1 MHSKRGP
8 LRRTPVSVVFPEG
21 PEIVHCEVEDV
32 REDSAFRVPQVNAL
46 VAGPLVVWPCAS
58 LARTTVSSTKPTL
71 LIGLDYAA
79 AAPDFQCGCFAHLN
93 YIPVQANLAASAR
106 GESAGLSEQ
115 WRMSRRGLLQAS
127 LGGVVAG
134 CSATPGGSSFEA
146 GPPLAPIR
154 ASTDRIFDIAV
165 CLRPFRPA
173 GPRVETERLGDVLVV
188 HNYGHGGSGWSLSWG
203 SSARAVR
210 LAMQASPAEVAV
222 IGCGALG
229 LTSAILAQR
238 AGARVTIYARDQL
251 PETTSARATGEWTPD
266 SRIALVNA
274 AAPGFAA
281 VWEEMAR
288 ASFKAHRNYL
298 GLPGT
303 PVEWIDQYAA
313 SSDTAPSSQSS
324 DTDRTIPPTVTFAS
338 YARRIRDLTPNWRPV
353 PADKTPFKATS
364 VARGEI
370 MVFNIADY
378 GHTLMNDFFIAGGQF
393 RRADF
398 RTPAQIA
405 NLGKK
410 VVINCTGYGARAL
423 WKDETMVPVRGQIAR
438 LIPQPEV
445 RYGLVYR
452 HVLTVPRRDGLVVQ
466 SFAGGEKRGWD
477 DTNEAPDRAEAEQ
490 AVRTLAELFT
500 TSA

>member
-1 MHSKRGP
+1 
-8 LRRTPVSVVFPEG
+8 
-21 PEIVHCEVEDV
+21 
-32 REDSAFRVPQVNAL
+32 
-46 VAGPLVVWPCAS
+46 
-58 LARTTVSSTKPTL
+58 
-71 LIGLDYAA
+71 
-79 AAPDFQCGCFAHLN
+79 
-93 YIPVQANLAASAR
+93 
-106 GESAGLSEQ
+106 
-115 WRMSRRGLLQAS
+115 MSQTGRLGRRGLLQAS
-127 LGGVVAG
+127 LAGALAG
-134 CSATPGGSSFEA
+134 CSTMPGSSFEPA
-146 GPPLAPIR
+146 ASLAPIR
-154 ASTDRIFDIAV
+154 ARTDRIFDIAV

-173 GPRVETERLGDVLVV
+173 GPRVETERLGDTLVV

-229 LTSAILAQR
+229 LTSATLAQR

-266 SRIALVNA
+266 SRIAVIGG
-274 AAPGFAA
+274 AAPDFGA

-288 ASFKAHRNYL
+288 ASFKTHRNYL

-303 PVEWIDQYAA
+303 PVEWIDQYAV
-313 SSDTAPSSQSS
+313 SDDTPRSSQA
-324 DTDRTIPPTVTFAS
+324 TVTNARPSQPVVAFAS
-338 YARRIRDLTPNWRPV
+338 YASRIRDLTPRWQRV
-353 PADKTPFKATS
+353 PADATPFKATS

-370 MVFNIADY
+370 MAFNIVDY

-398 RTPAQIA
+398 RAPSQIA
-405 NLGKK
+405 ALRQK

-423 WKDETMVPVRGQIAR
+423 WKDETLVPVRGQIAR

-452 HVLTVPRRDGLVVQ
+452 GVLTVPRRDGLVVQ
-466 SFAGGEKRGWD
+466 SFARGEMQGWD

-500 TSA
+500 KSA

>member
-1 MHSKRGP
+1 
-8 LRRTPVSVVFPEG
+8 
-21 PEIVHCEVEDV
+21 VE
-32 REDSAFRVPQVNAL
+32 R
-46 VAGPLVVWPCAS
+46 AGRL
-58 LARTTVSSTKPTL
+58 
-71 LIGLDYAA
+71 G
-79 AAPDFQCGCFAHLN
+79 
-93 YIPVQANLAASAR
+93 
-106 GESAGLSEQ
+106 
-115 WRMSRRGLLQAS
+115 RRGLLQAS
-127 LGGVVAG
+127 LAGALAG
-134 CSATPGGSSFEA
+134 CSATRPSFEA

-154 ASTDRIFDIAV
+154 ARTDRIFDIAV

-173 GPRVETERLGDVLVV
+173 GPRVETERLGNVLVV

-210 LAMQASPAEVAV
+210 LAMQANPTEVAV

-266 SRIALVNA
+266 SRIALADA
-274 AAPGFAA
+274 AAANFGT

-288 ASFKAHRNYL
+288 AAFKTHRDYL

-303 PVEWIDQYAA
+303 PVEWIDQYSVSDDTPRGNTD
-313 SSDTAPSSQSS
+313 SSPGRSTGRPA
-324 DTDRTIPPTVTFAS
+324 VEFAS
-338 YARRIRDLTPNWRPV
+338 YARRIRDLTPNWRRV
-353 PADKTPFKATS
+353 PADATPFKATS
-364 VARGEI
+364 VARSEI

-398 RTPAQIA
+398 RVPSQIA
-405 NLGKK
+405 ALGKP

-423 WKDETMVPVRGQIAR
+423 WRDETLVPVRGQIAR

-452 HVLTVPRRDGLVVQ
+452 GVLTVPRRDGLVVQ
-466 SFAGGEKRGWD
+466 SFARGEMQGWD

-490 AVRTLAELFT
+490 AVRTLAELFP

>member
-1 MHSKRGP
+1 M
-8 LRRTPVSVVFPEG
+8 E
-21 PEIVHCEVEDV
+21 
-32 REDSAFRVPQVNAL
+32 Q
-46 VAGPLVVWPCAS
+46 AGRL
-58 LARTTVSSTKPTL
+58 
-71 LIGLDYAA
+71 G
-79 AAPDFQCGCFAHLN
+79 
-93 YIPVQANLAASAR
+93 
-106 GESAGLSEQ
+106 
-115 WRMSRRGLLQAS
+115 RRGLLQAS
-127 LGGVVAG
+127 LAGALAG
-134 CSATPGGSSFEA
+134 CSTMPGSSFEPA
-146 GPPLAPIR
+146 LQLAPIR
-154 ASTDRIFDIAV
+154 ARTDRIFDIAV

-173 GPRVETERLGDVLVV
+173 GPRVETERLGDTLVV

-274 AAPGFAA
+274 TAPDFAA
-281 VWEEMAR
+281 VWEDMAR
-288 ASFKAHRNYL
+288 SAFKTHRNYL

-303 PVEWIDQYAA
+303 PVEWIDQYAVSDDTPRNSQA
-313 SSDTAPSSQSS
+313 SENTSTGKPVVQ
-324 DTDRTIPPTVTFAS
+324 FAN
-338 YARRIRDLTPNWRPV
+338 YARSIRDLTPRWRRV
-353 PADKTPFKATS
+353 PADATPFKATS
-364 VARGEI
+364 VARNEI

-405 NLGKK
+405 ALGKK

-423 WKDETMVPVRGQIAR
+423 WKDETLVPVRGQIAR

-452 HVLTVPRRDGLVVQ
+452 SVLTVPRRDGLVVQ
-466 SFAGGEKRGWD
+466 SFARGEMQGWD
-477 DTNEAPDRAEAEQ
+477 DTNEIPDRAEAEQ

-500 TSA
+500 KSA

>member
-1 MHSKRGP
+1 
-8 LRRTPVSVVFPEG
+8 
-21 PEIVHCEVEDV
+21 
-32 REDSAFRVPQVNAL
+32 
-46 VAGPLVVWPCAS
+46 
-58 LARTTVSSTKPTL
+58 
-71 LIGLDYAA
+71 
-79 AAPDFQCGCFAHLN
+79 
-93 YIPVQANLAASAR
+93 
-106 GESAGLSEQ
+106 
-115 WRMSRRGLLQAS
+115 MSRRGLLQAS

-134 CSATPGGSSFEA
+134 CSAMPGGPSFEA

-154 ASTDRIFDIAV
+154 ARTDRIFDIAV

-203 SSARAVR
+203 SSTRAVR

-238 AGARVTIYARDQL
+238 AGARVTIYAREQL

-274 AAPGFAA
+274 AAPDFAA

-288 ASFKAHRNYL
+288 ASFKRHRDYL

-303 PVEWIDQYAA
+303 PVEWIDQY
-313 SSDTAPSSQSS
+313 SVSGDTPRASQSGATGS
-324 DTDRTIPPTVTFAS
+324 NTGGGETRPVVVFAS
-338 YARRIRDLTPNWRPV
+338 YARSIRDLTPRWRPV
-353 PADKTPFKATS
+353 PADATPFKGSS
-364 VARGEI
+364 VGRSEI
-370 MVFNIADY
+370 MVFNIAGY
-378 GHTLMNDFFIAGGQF
+378 GHTLLTDFFIAGGQF

-398 RTPAQIA
+398 RTPGQIA
-405 NLGKK
+405 ALGKK

-423 WKDETMVPVRGQIAR
+423 WKDETLVPVRGQIAR

-452 HVLTVPRRDGLVVQ
+452 QVLTVPRRDGLVVQ
-466 SFAGGEKRGWD
+466 SFAAGEMQGWD

-500 TSA
+500 KSA

>member
-1 MHSKRGP
+1 M
-8 LRRTPVSVVFPEG
+8 
-21 PEIVHCEVEDV
+21 
-32 REDSAFRVPQVNAL
+32 Q
-46 VAGPLVVWPCAS
+46 AS
-58 LARTTVSSTKPTL
+58 LAGML
-71 LIGLDYAA
+71 
-79 AAPDFQCGCFAHLN
+79 
-93 YIPVQANLAASAR
+93 
-106 GESAGLSEQ
+106 
-115 WRMSRRGLLQAS
+115 
-127 LGGVVAG
+127 AG
-134 CSATPGGSSFEA
+134 CSTMPGSSFEPA
-146 GPPLAPIR
+146 TPLAPIR
-154 ASTDRIFDIAV
+154 ARTDRIFDIAV

-210 LAMQASPAEVAV
+210 LAMQANPAEVAV

-229 LTSAILAQR
+229 LTSAVLAQR

-266 SRIALVNA
+266 SRVALANDA
-274 AAPGFAA
+274 AANFGT

-288 ASFKAHRNYL
+288 TAFKTHRNYL

-303 PVEWIDQYAA
+303 PVEWIDQYAVSDDTPRSNTG
-313 SSDTAPSSQSS
+313 SSTGSS
-324 DTDRTIPPTVTFAS
+324 TGKPAVEFVT
-338 YARRIRDLTPNWRPV
+338 YARRIRDLTPNWRRV
-353 PADKTPFKATS
+353 PADATPFKATS
-364 VARGEI
+364 VSRSEI

-398 RTPAQIA
+398 RAPSQIA
-405 NLGKK
+405 ALGKR

-423 WKDETMVPVRGQIAR
+423 WKDETLVPVRGQIAR

-452 HVLTVPRRDGLVVQ
+452 GVLTVPRRDGLVVQ
-466 SFAGGEKRGWD
+466 SFARGEMQGWD

-490 AVRTLAELFT
+490 AVRTLAELFP

>member
-1 MHSKRGP
+1 MLGQ
-8 LRRTPVSVVFPEG
+8 T
-21 PEIVHCEVEDV
+21 
-32 REDSAFRVPQVNAL
+32 
-46 VAGPLVVWPCAS
+46 
-58 LARTTVSSTKPTL
+58 ARM
-71 LIGLDYAA
+71 G
-79 AAPDFQCGCFAHLN
+79 
-93 YIPVQANLAASAR
+93 
-106 GESAGLSEQ
+106 
-115 WRMSRRGLLQAS
+115 RRGLLQTS
-127 LGGVVAG
+127 LAAALAG
-134 CSATPGGSSFEA
+134 CATEPRSSFES

-154 ASTDRIFDIAV
+154 ARTDRIFDIAV

-173 GPRVETERLGDVLVV
+173 GPRVETERLGDTLVV

-210 LAMQASPAEVAV
+210 LAMQASPAEVVV

-229 LTSAILAQR
+229 LTSALLAQR
-238 AGARVTIYARDQL
+238 AGARVTIHARDQL

-266 SRIALVNA
+266 SRIALVGA

-288 ASFKAHRNYL
+288 ASFKRHRDYL

-313 SSDTAPSSQSS
+313 SGGSSSSSRSEDASTASTTPA
-324 DTDRTIPPTVTFAS
+324 PVFAS
-338 YARRIRDLTPNWRPV
+338 YGRSVRDLTPRWSPV
-353 PADKTPFKATS
+353 PADATPFKASS
-364 VARGEI
+364 VSRSEI

-398 RTPAQIA
+398 RAPAQIA
-405 NLGKK
+405 ALGKK

-423 WKDETMVPVRGQIAR
+423 WRDETLVPVRGQIAR

-452 HVLTVPRRDGLVVQ
+452 GVLTVPRRDGLVVQ
-466 SFAGGEKRGWD
+466 SFAGGERQGYD
-477 DTNEAPDRAEAEQ
+477 DANEAPDRAEAER
-490 AVRTLAELFT
+490 AVRTLAEAFKS
-500 TSA
+500 SA

>member
-1 MHSKRGP
+1 MSDEWR
-8 LRRTPVSVVFPEG
+8 
-21 PEIVHCEVEDV
+21 
-32 REDSAFRVPQVNAL
+32 
-46 VAGPLVVWPCAS
+46 
-58 LARTTVSSTKPTL
+58 
-71 LIGLDYAA
+71 IG
-79 AAPDFQCGCFAHLN
+79 
-93 YIPVQANLAASAR
+93 
-106 GESAGLSEQ
+106 
-115 WRMSRRGLLQAS
+115 RRGLLQTS
-127 LGGVVAG
+127 LAAAVAG
-134 CSATPGGSSFEA
+134 CSTKPDASFEA

-154 ASTDRIFDIAV
+154 ARTDRIFDIAV

-173 GPRVETERLGDVLVV
+173 GPRVETERLGDTLVV

-203 SSARAVR
+203 SSARAVQ

-238 AGARVTIYARDQL
+238 AGARVTIYAREQL

-288 ASFKAHRNYL
+288 TSFKRHRDYL

-313 SSDTAPSSQSS
+313 SDGPSSASRSQ
-324 DTDRTIPPTVTFAS
+324 DTSAASATPAPAFAS
-338 YARRIRDLTPNWRPV
+338 YARSIRDLTPRWSSV
-353 PADKTPFKATS
+353 PADATPFKASS
-364 VARGEI
+364 VARSEI

-378 GHTLMNDFFIAGGQF
+378 GHTLINDFFIAGGQF
-393 RRADF
+393 RRAEF
-398 RTPAQIA
+398 RAPAQIA
-405 NLGKK
+405 ALRQK
-410 VVINCTGYGARAL
+410 VVIHCTGYGARAL
-423 WKDETMVPVRGQIAR
+423 WKDETLVPVRGQIAR

-466 SFAGGEKRGWD
+466 SFAGGERQGYG
-477 DTNEAPDRAEAEQ
+477 DTNEAPDRGEAEQ

-500 TSA
+500 KSA

>member
-1 MHSKRGP
+1 M
-8 LRRTPVSVVFPEG
+8 LDQT
-21 PEIVHCEVEDV
+21 
-32 REDSAFRVPQVNAL
+32 
-46 VAGPLVVWPCAS
+46 
-58 LARTTVSSTKPTL
+58 ARM
-71 LIGLDYAA
+71 G
-79 AAPDFQCGCFAHLN
+79 
-93 YIPVQANLAASAR
+93 
-106 GESAGLSEQ
+106 
-115 WRMSRRGLLQAS
+115 RRGLLQTS
-127 LGGVVAG
+127 LAVALAG
-134 CSATPGGSSFEA
+134 CATKPDSSIEPA
-146 GPPLAPIR
+146 LAPIR
-154 ASTDRIFDIAV
+154 ARTDRIFDIAV

-173 GPRVETERLGDVLVV
+173 GPRVEPERLGDTLVV

-210 LAMQASPAEVAV
+210 LAMQVSPAEVAV

-238 AGARVTIYARDQL
+238 AGARVTIYAREQL

-281 VWEEMAR
+281 AWEEMAR
-288 ASFKAHRNYL
+288 TSFKRHRDYL

-303 PVEWIDQYAA
+303 PVEWIDQYSVSGG
-313 SSDTAPSSQSS
+313 SSSSSRSEDPSTSS
-324 DTDRTIPPTVTFAS
+324 ATPPPVFAS
-338 YARRIRDLTPNWRPV
+338 YARSIRDLTPRWSPV
-353 PADKTPFKATS
+353 PADATPFKATAVGRS
-364 VARGEI
+364 EI

-378 GHTLMNDFFIAGGQF
+378 GHTLLNDFFIAGGQF

-398 RTPAQIA
+398 RAPSQIA
-405 NLGKK
+405 ALRQK

-423 WKDETMVPVRGQIAR
+423 WRDETLVPVRGQIAR

-452 HVLTVPRRDGLVVQ
+452 GVLTVPRRDGLVVQ
-466 SFAGGEKRGWD
+466 SFAGGERQGYD

-490 AVRTLAELFT
+490 AVRTIAEAFGA
-500 TSA
+500 SA

>member
-1 MHSKRGP
+1 MDQTGRLG
-8 LRRTPVSVVFPEG
+8 
-21 PEIVHCEVEDV
+21 
-32 REDSAFRVPQVNAL
+32 
-46 VAGPLVVWPCAS
+46 
-58 LARTTVSSTKPTL
+58 
-71 LIGLDYAA
+71 
-79 AAPDFQCGCFAHLN
+79 
-93 YIPVQANLAASAR
+93 
-106 GESAGLSEQ
+106 
-115 WRMSRRGLLQAS
+115 RRGLLQAS
-127 LGGVVAG
+127 LVGALAG
-134 CSATPGGSSFEA
+134 CSTTSGSSFEPA
-146 GPPLAPIR
+146 QQLAPIR
-154 ASTDRIFDIAV
+154 ARTDRIFDIAV

-173 GPRVETERLGDVLVV
+173 GPRVETERLGDTLVV

-203 SSARAVR
+203 SSARAVQ

-251 PETTSARATGEWTPD
+251 PETTSARATGEWTPN
-266 SRIALVNA
+266 SRIALVGA
-274 AAPGFAA
+274 AAPDFGA

-288 ASFKAHRNYL
+288 SSFKTHRNYL

-303 PVEWIDQYAA
+303 PVEWIDQYAV
-313 SSDTAPSSQSS
+313 SDDTPRSSQATATNERPSQ
-324 DTDRTIPPTVTFAS
+324 PVVAFAS
-338 YARRIRDLTPNWRPV
+338 YASRIRDLTPRWQRV
-353 PADKTPFKATS
+353 PADATPFKATS

-370 MVFNIADY
+370 MAFNIADY

-398 RTPAQIA
+398 RAPSQIA
-405 NLGKK
+405 ALGKK

-423 WKDETMVPVRGQIAR
+423 WKDETLVPVRGQIAR

-452 HVLTVPRRDGLVVQ
+452 SVLTVPRRDGLVVQ
-466 SFAGGEKRGWD
+466 SFAGGERQGYG
-477 DTNEAPDRAEAEQ
+477 DTNDAPDRAEAEQ

-500 TSA
+500 PSA

>member
-1 MHSKRGP
+1 M
-8 LRRTPVSVVFPEG
+8 E
-21 PEIVHCEVEDV
+21 
-32 REDSAFRVPQVNAL
+32 Q
-46 VAGPLVVWPCAS
+46 AGRL
-58 LARTTVSSTKPTL
+58 
-71 LIGLDYAA
+71 G
-79 AAPDFQCGCFAHLN
+79 
-93 YIPVQANLAASAR
+93 
-106 GESAGLSEQ
+106 
-115 WRMSRRGLLQAS
+115 RRGLLQAS
-127 LGGVVAG
+127 LAGALAG
-134 CSATPGGSSFEA
+134 CSTMPGSSFEPA
-146 GPPLAPIR
+146 LQLAPIR
-154 ASTDRIFDIAV
+154 ARTDRIMSITV
-165 CLRPFRPA
+165 CLRPFRAA
-173 GPRVETERLGDVLVV
+173 GPRLDAETLGDKLVV

-274 AAPGFAA
+274 TASDFAA
-281 VWEEMAR
+281 VWEDMAR
-288 ASFKAHRNYL
+288 SAFKTHRNYL

-303 PVEWIDQYAA
+303 PVEWIDQYAV
-313 SSDTAPSSQSS
+313 SDDTPRNSQVSENTS
-324 DTDRTIPPTVTFAS
+324 TGKPVVQFAN
-338 YARRIRDLTPNWRPV
+338 YARSIRDLTPRWRRV
-353 PADKTPFKATS
+353 PADATPFKATS
-364 VARGEI
+364 VARSEI

-393 RRADF
+393 RRAEF
-398 RTPAQIA
+398 QAPRQIA
-405 NLGKK
+405 ALRQK

-423 WKDETMVPVRGQIAR
+423 WKDETLVPVRGQIAR

-452 HVLTVPRRDGLVVQ
+452 GVLTVPRRDGLVVQ
-466 SFAGGEKRGWD
+466 SFARGEMQGWD
-477 DTNEAPDRAEAEQ
+477 DTNETPDRAEAEQ
-490 AVRTLAELFT
+490 AVRTVAELFP

>member
-1 MHSKRGP
+1 
-8 LRRTPVSVVFPEG
+8 
-21 PEIVHCEVEDV
+21 VE
-32 REDSAFRVPQVNAL
+32 Q
-46 VAGPLVVWPCAS
+46 AGRL
-58 LARTTVSSTKPTL
+58 
-71 LIGLDYAA
+71 
-79 AAPDFQCGCFAHLN
+79 
-93 YIPVQANLAASAR
+93 
-106 GESAGLSEQ
+106 
-115 WRMSRRGLLQAS
+115 SRRGLMQAS
-127 LGGVVAG
+127 LASALAG
-134 CSATPGGSSFEA
+134 CSTMPGSSFEA

-154 ASTDRIFDIAV
+154 ARTDRIFDIAV

-274 AAPGFAA
+274 AAPDFAT

-288 ASFKAHRNYL
+288 AAFKTHRNYL

-303 PVEWIDQYAA
+303 PVEWIDQYAVSDDTSRNSQA
-313 SSDTAPSSQSS
+313 SDNTSAGKP
-324 DTDRTIPPTVTFAS
+324 VVEFAS
-338 YARRIRDLTPNWRPV
+338 YARSIRDLTPRWRRV
-353 PADKTPFKATS
+353 PADATPFKATS

-370 MVFNIADY
+370 MAFNIADY

-398 RTPAQIA
+398 RTPGQIA
-405 NLGKK
+405 ALGKK
-410 VVINCTGYGARAL
+410 VVINCPGYGARAL
-423 WKDETMVPVRGQIAR
+423 WKDETLVPVRGQIAR
-438 LIPQPEV
+438 LVPQPEV

-452 HVLTVPRRDGLVVQ
+452 GVLTVPRRDGLVVQ
-466 SFAGGEKRGWD
+466 SFARGEMQGWD

-490 AVRTLAELFT
+490 AVRTLAELFPK
-500 TSA
+500 SA

>member
-1 MHSKRGP
+1 M
-8 LRRTPVSVVFPEG
+8 
-21 PEIVHCEVEDV
+21 
-32 REDSAFRVPQVNAL
+32 
-46 VAGPLVVWPCAS
+46 
-58 LARTTVSSTKPTL
+58 
-71 LIGLDYAA
+71 
-79 AAPDFQCGCFAHLN
+79 LN
-93 YIPVQANLAASAR
+93 
-106 GESAGLSEQ
+106 
-115 WRMSRRGLLQAS
+115 RRGLLQTS
-127 LGGVVAG
+127 LAAALAG
-134 CSATPGGSSFEA
+134 CSTKPDSSFEA
-146 GPPLAPIR
+146 AAPLAPIR
-154 ASTDRIFDIAV
+154 ARTDRIFDIAV

-210 LAMQASPAEVAV
+210 LAMQASPVEVAV

-251 PETTSARATGEWTPD
+251 TETTSARATGEWTPD
-266 SRIALVNA
+266 SRIALAHDA
-274 AAPGFAA
+274 AANFGT

-288 ASFKAHRNYL
+288 TAFKTHRNYL

-303 PVEWIDQYAA
+303 PVEWIDQYSVSDDTPRDNT
-313 SSDTAPSSQSS
+313 SSGTGSSTGSS
-324 DTDRTIPPTVTFAS
+324 IGKPAVEFAG
-338 YARRIRDLTPNWRPV
+338 YARRIRDLTPNWRRV
-353 PADKTPFKATS
+353 SADATPFKATS
-364 VARGEI
+364 VARSEI
-370 MVFNIADY
+370 MVFNISDY

-405 NLGKK
+405 ALGKR

-423 WKDETMVPVRGQIAR
+423 WKDETLVPVRGQIAR

-452 HVLTVPRRDGLVVQ
+452 GVLTVPRRDGLVVQ
-466 SFAGGEKRGWD
+466 SFARGEMQGWD

-490 AVRTLAELFT
+490 AVRTVAELFP

>member
-1 MHSKRGP
+1 
-8 LRRTPVSVVFPEG
+8 
-21 PEIVHCEVEDV
+21 
-32 REDSAFRVPQVNAL
+32 
-46 VAGPLVVWPCAS
+46 
-58 LARTTVSSTKPTL
+58 
-71 LIGLDYAA
+71 
-79 AAPDFQCGCFAHLN
+79 
-93 YIPVQANLAASAR
+93 
-106 GESAGLSEQ
+106 
-115 WRMSRRGLLQAS
+115 MSRRGLMQAS
-127 LGGVVAG
+127 LAATLAG
-134 CSATPGGSSFEA
+134 CSTTRDSSLA
-146 GPPLAPIR
+146 LAPIR
-154 ASTDRIFDIAV
+154 ARTDRIFDIAV

-173 GPRVETERLGDVLVV
+173 GPRVETERLGSTLVV

-203 SSARAVR
+203 SSARAVQ

-281 VWEEMAR
+281 LWEEMAR
-288 ASFKAHRNYL
+288 TSFKRHRDYL

-313 SSDTAPSSQSS
+313 SDGSSSSSQNRETAAA
-324 DTDRTIPPTVTFAS
+324 DARPVPVFAS
-338 YARRIRDLTPNWRPV
+338 YARSIRDLTPRWSHV
-353 PADKTPFKATS
+353 PAKATPFRASS
-364 VARGEI
+364 VARSEI

-398 RTPAQIA
+398 RTPSQIA
-405 NLGKK
+405 ALRKR

-423 WKDETMVPVRGQIAR
+423 WRDETLVPVRGQIAR

-466 SFAGGEKRGWD
+466 SFAGGALEGYD
-477 DTNEAPDRAEAEQ
+477 NANETPDRAEAEE
-490 AVRTLAELFT
+490 AVRTLAALFT
-500 TSA
+500 KSA

>member
-1 MHSKRGP
+1 M
-8 LRRTPVSVVFPEG
+8 E
-21 PEIVHCEVEDV
+21 
-32 REDSAFRVPQVNAL
+32 Q
-46 VAGPLVVWPCAS
+46 AGRL
-58 LARTTVSSTKPTL
+58 
-71 LIGLDYAA
+71 G
-79 AAPDFQCGCFAHLN
+79 
-93 YIPVQANLAASAR
+93 
-106 GESAGLSEQ
+106 
-115 WRMSRRGLLQAS
+115 RRGLLQAS
-127 LGGVVAG
+127 LAGALAG
-134 CSATPGGSSFEA
+134 CSTMPGSSFEPA
-146 GPPLAPIR
+146 LQLAPIR
-154 ASTDRIFDIAV
+154 ARTDRIFDIAV

-173 GPRVETERLGDVLVV
+173 GPRVETERLGDTLVV

-274 AAPGFAA
+274 AAPTFAA
-281 VWEEMAR
+281 MWEEMAR
-288 ASFKAHRNYL
+288 ASFKRHRDYL

-303 PVEWIDQYAA
+303 PVEWIDQYSVSGNALR
-313 SSDTAPSSQSS
+313 TTQSAET
-324 DTDRTIPPTVTFAS
+324 TDRPSQPAVQFAS
-338 YARRIRDLTPNWRPV
+338 YARSIRDLTPRWRSI
-353 PADKTPFKATS
+353 PADATPFKGSS
-364 VARGEI
+364 VGRSEI

-398 RTPAQIA
+398 RAPSQIA
-405 NLGKK
+405 ALGKR

-423 WKDETMVPVRGQIAR
+423 WKDETLVPVRGQIAR

-452 HVLTVPRRDGLVVQ
+452 GVLTVPRRDGLVVQ
-466 SFAGGEKRGWD
+466 SFARGEMQGWD

-490 AVRTLAELFT
+490 AVRTLAELFP